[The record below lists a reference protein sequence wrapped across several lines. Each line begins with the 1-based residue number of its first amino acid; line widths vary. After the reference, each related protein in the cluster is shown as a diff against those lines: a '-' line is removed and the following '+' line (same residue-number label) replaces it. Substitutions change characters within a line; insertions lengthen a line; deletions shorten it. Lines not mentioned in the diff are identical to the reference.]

1 MKGRCPG
8 KPLVAVV
15 QTDKTA
21 RTPAYAAD
29 AAVSLFEA
37 LNLGEAGKHNAEMV
51 QIEMVVRYTSP
62 LE

>member
-15 QTDKTA
+15 QTDKPA

-29 AAVSLFEA
+29 ATVVSLFEA
-37 LNLGEAGKHNAEMV
+37 LDLGEVGKHNAKMV
-51 QIEMVVRYTSP
+51 QIEMVVVYLAT
-62 LE
+62 